1 MKKKIQEKRNVS
13 VRKKKEKKKKQNK
26 IKEERKRTRKKK
38 KKKKPKKKKKT
49 PKNKN
54 KKKKKKKKKTLVQY
68 YLGLLGLCLKMA
80 EGCMFSILILWISLA
95 IRVNGSGSC
104 QLG

>member
-26 IKEERKRTRKKK
+26 IKEERKRTR
-38 KKKKPKKKKKT
+38 
-49 PKNKN
+49 
-54 KKKKKKKKKTLVQY
+54 KTLVQY